1 MLKAPDLDSL
11 ANGQG
16 PMLRLLVDD
25 EGNPHGTVGAMDIDA
40 PAERVWSLI
49 RDVSSWSDRVPMIHR
64 VRQGEGTVDIQLR
77 FRIALFSTKFSI
89 KTTVVDD
96 GDAYEL
102 RYLSGSPKNLSLRF
116 TVDQRDGDTCTVT
129 AGVTYDI
136 YSLGW
141 LVKVFLR
148 HHPEIQLGVFPGTV
162 LTILDSMRRAA
173 EAVGQS

>member
-1 MLKAPDLDSL
+1 LVLKAPPLEAL
-11 ANGQG
+11 ASGTG
-16 PMLRLLVDD
+16 PMLRLLVNDD
-25 EGNPHGTVGAMDIDA
+25 GSPYGTVGAMEVAA
-40 PAERVWSLI
+40 PPDRIWSLI

-64 VRQGEGTVDIQLR
+64 VRQGEDTVDITLR
-77 FRIALFSTKFSI
+77 FRIALFSTKFTI
-89 KTTVVDD
+89 KTTIVDEE
-96 GDAYEL
+96 DAYEL

-116 TVDQRDGDTCTVT
+116 AVDDLGDGKSKIT

-162 LTILDSMRRAA
+162 LTVLDSLRIAA
-173 EAVGQS
+173 EGKG